1 MHSAGFTTP
10 AELAAHLR
18 EMVDDEAW
26 IWRTVQIH
34 FPDVR
39 PRLSARDELRRR
51 YEADRKQTQTRK
63 VMPDDPGLPGDRS
76 HIAQMQLGSQNLL
89 NALWRSHPSIL
100 KALGAR
106 L

>member
-1 MHSAGFTTP
+1 MHSPGFATP
-10 AELAAHLR
+10 AALAAHLR
-18 EMVDDEAW
+18 ERVDDEAW
-26 IWRTVQIH
+26 IARTVAIH
-34 FPDVR
+34 FPTQ
-39 PRLSARDELRRR
+39 RLRAREELRRR

-89 NALWRSHPSIL
+89 NALWRSHPAIL
-100 KALGAR
+100 KTLGAR